1 MQMVVHGITSQASY
15 SDNFKGNKMATYTIT
30 LTDAEDKALHTVAMS
45 AQDWIDNAVHERCRI
60 AIDEIVNA
68 EVQRKLAAG
77 EPITGSK
84 DDIVMAA
91 NIESAAER
99 QARMEA
105 EAAARALEQ
114 GQE

>member
-1 MQMVVHGITSQASY
+1 
-15 SDNFKGNKMATYTIT
+15 MATYTIT
-30 LTDAEDKALHTVAMS
+30 LSDAEDKALHVVALS
-45 AQDWIDNAVHERCRI
+45 AQEWIDNAVHNRCRI

-91 NIESAAER
+91 DVESAAER

-105 EAAARALEQ
+105 EAAARAAEQ
-114 GQE
+114 GV